1 MPVANATFVA
11 GTNRRLP
18 TPDKSGGFE
27 GPPERILRL
36 SFQVNELPVVL
47 PSLVTRERWQVRREP
62 PPSSISSS
70 NSSSSMGGGFGSSSS
85 RLPASTGP
93 AAASPA
99 AAGAAAADDRGVWVP
114 HQALAVAP
122 LLNMVQALVRTGRRY
137 VEPHLGGSST
147 GTATTIA
154 TAADLH
160 RSNSSSTGS
169 STGGSSS
176 SSSSSHSSSGWALT
190 SPSSSTSNTPS
201 TPNTPSSGS
210 STPGSSTLGS
220 STPGSSSSSAGAAWG
235 ALPPP
240 PPRIDAAG
248 VSLAGYAPG
257 YKEVNQDAAL
267 LVDAFLS
274 NRQQLLAV
282 FDGHGPEGHRVSGFA
297 RRNLPH
303 TLLHQLL
310 EGGGEGQEEA
320 GGAGGKEGKEQGRL
334 AAAGGAGKTA
344 GASGSGSGTGHGN
357 ASGSGSGSGSGFN
370 STGGG
375 GRGGGAV
382 QGALWRAVESLDAQL
397 AVSGIDVVNS
407 GTTAAMCH
415 VHGRALTAAWVGDSR
430 IVLGVPA
437 AAPAAGVVAAS
448 GGAAAEHKT
457 GSGGE
462 GGGGSGG
469 GLSSSLRGL
478 GISSSS
484 GDVVAAAAAEGGA
497 APAIKW
503 GHPPAASP
511 PDGGGS
517 GGSGWRV
524 VWQSTD
530 HKPELPAEAARIEA
544 AGGRV
549 ARSVGPQG
557 PVGPFRVWFKK
568 QDYPGLAMS
577 RALGDLPGRQI
588 GVVATPSTAALTL
601 PPEGR
606 PAVLVLASDGVWE
619 LMSNE
624 QVLALA
630 GNAGSAA
637 EAASRVVQQSR
648 RAWVKEYGGS
658 YIDDITAVV
667 VRFNMPPTARAQTL
681 GAGAAGAAGS
691 KL

>member
-1 MPVANATFVA
+1 M
-11 GTNRRLP
+11 
-18 TPDKSGGFE
+18 
-27 GPPERILRL
+27 
-36 SFQVNELPVVL
+36 
-47 PSLVTRERWQVRREP
+47 
-62 PPSSISSS
+62 
-70 NSSSSMGGGFGSSSS
+70 
-85 RLPASTGP
+85 
-93 AAASPA
+93 
-99 AAGAAAADDRGVWVP
+99 
-114 HQALAVAP
+114 
-122 LLNMVQALVRTGRRY
+122 
-137 VEPHLGGSST
+137 
-147 GTATTIA
+147 
-154 TAADLH
+154 
-160 RSNSSSTGS
+160 
-169 STGGSSS
+169 
-176 SSSSSHSSSGWALT
+176 
-190 SPSSSTSNTPS
+190 
-201 TPNTPSSGS
+201 
-210 STPGSSTLGS
+210 
-220 STPGSSSSSAGAAWG
+220 
-235 ALPPP
+235 
-240 PPRIDAAG
+240 
-248 VSLAGYAPG
+248 
-257 YKEVNQDAAL
+257 
-267 LVDAFLS
+267 
-274 NRQQLLAV
+274 
-282 FDGHGPEGHRVSGFA
+282 SGFA

-568 QDYPGLAMS
+568 QVRGARGRARDGGGVGL
-577 RALGDLPGRQI
+577 I
-588 GVVATPSTAALTL
+588 GEGLQSWSDCMLYRFSNHLCNPPPLLRLPSTTSLTSHECNS
-601 PPEGR
+601 PPHPP
-606 PAVLVLASDGVWE
+606 PAHHPSPPAS
-619 LMSNE
+619 LIH
-624 QVLALA
+624 LL
-630 GNAGSAA
+630 
-637 EAASRVVQQSR
+637 RTTP
-648 RAWVKEYGGS
+648 AW
-658 YIDDITAVV
+658 
-667 VRFNMPPTARAQTL
+667 P
-681 GAGAAGAAGS
+681 
-691 KL
+691 